1 MSHIQPEKLTDQE
14 LVDLTLKSEDNFLYL
29 MQRYETKLLRY
40 IKRLSNISHE
50 EAEDILQESFIKI
63 YQNINGFDKKLKF
76 SSWIYR
82 ITHNE
87 VISYWRKTKTRPQNI
102 TWEINDQ
109 ILNNIIADFD
119 INQSIDADLLSQDIN
134 RMLNKLDKKYQ
145 EVLILKF
152 LEGKSYKEI
161 SDILKKPMGTVAT
174 LVNRAKKQFRDNID
188 L

>member
-1 MSHIQPEKLTDQE
+1 M
-14 LVDLTLKSEDNFLYL
+14 
-29 MQRYETKLLRY
+29 
-40 IKRLSNISHE
+40 
-50 EAEDILQESFIKI
+50 
-63 YQNINGFDKKLKF
+63 
-76 SSWIYR
+76 
-82 ITHNE
+82 
-87 VISYWRKTKTRPQNI
+87 
-102 TWEINDQ
+102 
-109 ILNNIIADFD
+109 NNIIADFD